1 MRTMREVKVQSPRAT
16 EFCQACPHAC
26 TRIFADLSESAWQE
40 LISLMRPL
48 EFEPGG
54 MIFREG
60 MLAFGLYIL
69 CRGKVKLAKHTRGG
83 HSQILKLLGP
93 GEILGEKTL
102 FDQETYTC
110 YAKALEPSR
119 LMFIPREEFLPFLR
133 RHPSVALH
141 LIERLSHE
149 NKVFGDRLVEITS
162 RSARERV
169 ARALVELAEAFG
181 EETAGGWDI
190 GVELPRAELA
200 EMAGVSTETAIRI
213 LSEFKER
220 GFVAL
225 PGRRVLIV
233 NRDEMRAL
241 AQPFRTFVRET
252 PA

>member
-1 MRTMREVKVQSPRAT
+1 MREVKVQSPRAT
-16 EFCQACPHAC
+16 ELCQACPHAC
-26 TRIFADLSESAWQE
+26 ATIFADLSEPARQE
-40 LISLMRPL
+40 LISLLRPL
-48 EFEPGG
+48 EFESGG

-60 MLAFGLYIL
+60 MLSFGLYIL

-169 ARALVELAEAFG
+169 ARALVELAAAFG
-181 EETAGGWDI
+181 EETAGDGTSGSSCRGRSWRRWRACP
-190 GVELPRAELA
+190 PRQRSVSCPSLRSGGSWPFP
-200 EMAGVSTETAIRI
+200 AGAS
-213 LSEFKER
+213 SS
-220 GFVAL
+220 
-225 PGRRVLIV
+225 
-233 NRDEMRAL
+233 
-241 AQPFRTFVRET
+241 
-252 PA
+252 